1 MIFIALGITI
11 ILMLIMYNFE
21 LKSKMLYINKIKN
34 SINNQDEKLCINK
47 INQILNDEIPDNKKM
62 ELIGKEIADEF
73 KIIISS
79 LTNFKMKTN
88 IDITNQENLVLSYS
102 NYDDIFEKE
111 INMKNVT
118 EIKKGSHNNPLIFM
132 PIIKNDNE
140 YVGYFVWE
148 NTNEKNLS
156 LEDMENLKKIQYMIN
171 KKIN

>member
-79 LTNFKMKTN
+79 LTNFNMKTN
-88 IDITNQENLVLSYS
+88 IDIINQENLVLSYS

-111 INMKNVT
+111 INMKNVA